1 MKHPNDTSLEFLH
14 VCPNDELATLVEIV
28 ASPSSQRITSELS
41 STQNYK
47 NFYPDHSKYVDELIE
62 DYQKFGGNTMANMV
76 RGYGVS
82 YAEILRDV
90 AERLKVNFNPQ
101 QSSVQIEDALLS
113 KVLKDYWQNLTPE
126 ARKATLDDLKVDAHS
141 FGGASADVL
150 LAVFKAG
157 GFKSYQVLLM
167 LANWLAKVFVGR
179 GLSIA
184 ANAGLTKI
192 ASVVFGPVGWI
203 VGGVWTAFDIAS
215 PAYRVTVPAT
225 VYIAILRRI
234 HEKPLAMSVEA
245 A

>member
-1 MKHPNDTSLEFLH
+1 MKHPNDKSLEFLH
-14 VCPNDELATLVEIV
+14 ACPSDELATLVEIV
-28 ASPSSQRITSELS
+28 ASPSSQRITSELC
-41 STQNYK
+41 STENYK
-47 NFYPDHSKYVDELIE
+47 KFYPDHSKYVDELIE

-76 RGYGVS
+76 RGYGVT

-90 AERLKVNFNPQ
+90 AEHVKVNFNPA
-101 QSSVQIEDALLS
+101 QSDDQVEEALLS

-126 ARKATLDDLKVDAHS
+126 SRKEAMAELKIDPHS

-167 LANWLAKVFVGR
+167 LANWLAKLFVGR

-184 ANAGLTKI
+184 ANAGLTKV
-192 ASVVFGPVGWI
+192 ASVVFGPIGWI
-203 VGGVWTAFDIAS
+203 VGGAWTMLDIAS

-234 HEKPLAMSVEA
+234 HDKSQQTQEN
-245 A
+245 